1 MDLTID
7 PMTGERRDREV
18 ITNLLQMIQS
28 SPVRDS
34 CHQASLIHNCLSD
47 KFWRE
52 REREKGMGSVEWSP
66 VCQIHFGINTVRYV
80 GHVVLSY

>member
-18 ITNLLQMIQS
+18 IRNLLQMIQS

-47 KFWRE
+47 
-52 REREKGMGSVEWSP
+52 
-66 VCQIHFGINTVRYV
+66 N
-80 GHVVLSY
+80 L

>member
-52 REREKGMGSVEWSP
+52 RERERREWGLLNGP
-66 VCQIHFGINTVRYV
+66 LFVKFTFGLIQ
-80 GHVVLSY
+80 